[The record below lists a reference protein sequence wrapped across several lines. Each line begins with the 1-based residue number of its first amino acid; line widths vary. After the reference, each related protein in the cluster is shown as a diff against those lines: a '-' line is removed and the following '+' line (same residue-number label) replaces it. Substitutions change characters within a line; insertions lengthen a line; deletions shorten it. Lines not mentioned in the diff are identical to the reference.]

1 MSMRIIIFVII
12 SITVFACSDTSN
24 SKKLSHKL
32 KTTSEL
38 AQIIS
43 SDSMQG
49 RYPGTMGFE
58 KAVDFVE
65 NYMRIL
71 EINPFINGSYRD
83 TLSVFDAKSYNLVGV
98 IESKNPI
105 NDYILLGAHLDHLGA
120 HLDPSKKAE
129 EQKDTI
135 YNGAND
141 NASGVVVVL
150 QIAKELKK
158 YKFDKNIIIAFFT
171 GEEYG
176 KWGSEHLAK
185 RLKKNG
191 IKLSYVLNF
200 DMVGVPQTNTPK
212 SVGMTGFYIS
222 DFAEVSNKLLNEE
235 YVNHPNDTIDHLA
248 FFRSDNS
255 SFYTEYKIP
264 SHNISTYEGRDQYP
278 FYHDVQD
285 EFSKLNIQHMDTI
298 IAKTTKLIIRLLE
311 SNSVITLKKLDEEST
326 DFMKYFKPSN

>member
-1 MSMRIIIFVII
+1 MRKIVFVII

-24 SKKLSHKL
+24 SKKLSQKL

-38 AQIIS
+38 VQIIS

-49 RYPGTMGFE
+49 RYPGTIGFE

-65 NYMRIL
+65 NYMKIL
-71 EINPFINGSYRD
+71 EIKPFINGSYRD

-98 IESKNPI
+98 LESKEPV

-120 HLDPSKKAE
+120 HLDPAKKAE
-129 EQKDTI
+129 EQSDTI

-141 NASGVVVVL
+141 NASGVVVIL

-185 RLKKNG
+185 RLNKNN

-200 DMVGVPQTNTPK
+200 DMVGVPQTHTPK

-222 DFAEVSNKLLNEE
+222 DFEEVSNKLLNEE
-235 YVNHPNDTIDHLA
+235 FVNHPNDATDHLA

-311 SNSVITLKKLDEEST
+311 TNSIITLKKLDEEST
-326 DFMKYFKPSN
+326 DLMKYFKPPN